1 MFRSLRQMTGY
12 AVHSQDDEEVGVV
25 SNFLFD
31 DLRWIVRYMVLDSR
45 QFLKRK
51 RVLLSPIVF
60 GTPDRERAVFP
71 VQLDSNQIASSP
83 DVGEVDPVTRRQ
95 ESEIHEFY
103 HWPAYWEEPHE
114 VPPVE
119 EGMVGWAVTEL
130 MTDVEGKRQEQTG
143 GEKPRLR
150 DFEEATRYTIY
161 SRDGENAGELYDLI
175 VHEQNWRILY
185 MVVST
190 GGILPGRKVLLSP
203 ASIVNYDW
211 ENSRLELNLTRDTV
225 HNGQEYDPDIPLDR
239 TMDENLYRDD
249 QSRQNP

>member
-12 AVHSQDDEEVGVV
+12 VVHAQDGQEVGVI

-31 DLRWIVRYMVLDSR
+31 NLRWIVRYMVMDSR

-60 GTPDRERAVFP
+60 GTPDWEREVFP
-71 VQLDSNQIASSP
+71 VLLDSNQIAGSP
-83 DVGEVDPVTRRQ
+83 DVDEVELITRRQ

-103 HWPAYWEEPHE
+103 HWPIYWEEPHE
-114 VPPVE
+114 IPPVE

-130 MTDVEGKRQEQTG
+130 MTDVESKRREQSG
-143 GEKPRLR
+143 DENPILR
-150 DFEEATRYTIY
+150 DFEEATRYTVY
-161 SRDGENAGELYDLI
+161 SRDGENSGELYDLI

-190 GGILPGRKVLLSP
+190 GGILSGRKVLLSP

-211 ENSRLELNLTRDTV
+211 ENSRLELNLTRDTIL
-225 HNGQEYDPDIPLDR
+225 NGQEYDPDIPLDP
-239 TMDENLYRDD
+239 TMDKNFYRDD
-249 QSRQNP
+249 E